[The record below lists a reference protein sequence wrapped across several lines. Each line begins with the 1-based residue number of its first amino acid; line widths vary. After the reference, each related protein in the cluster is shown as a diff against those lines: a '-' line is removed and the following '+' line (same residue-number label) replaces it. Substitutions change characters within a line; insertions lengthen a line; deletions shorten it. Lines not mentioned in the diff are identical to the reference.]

1 MFSGLSVVEPIM
13 ALFMIL
19 KVISRLKLINIE
31 YGEIQ
36 EAFLGSMGGAFQVS
50 GKGINKKDLLLTYKS
65 RAKLDFY
72 KIPILSMMSIWD
84 KYLLVYVIMT
94 LGFAVRKMLKY

>member
-1 MFSGLSVVEPIM
+1 MSSGLSAVEPVM

-19 KVISRLKLINIE
+19 KVVSRLKLININ

-36 EAFLGSMGGAFQVS
+36 EVFLGSMGGAFQVS
-50 GKGINKKDLLLTYKS
+50 GKGVTRKDLFLTYKS
-65 RAKLDFY
+65 RAKLDLH
-72 KIPILSMMSIWD
+72 KIPILSMLSIWD
-84 KYLLVYVIMT
+84 KYLMFYIVMT